1 MRCFIFHQ
9 DLLATPKS
17 LQDPNTS
24 KPWQKFAP
32 SPSSASPTAS
42 ILKRT
47 ESPVSLEHVDGSEG
61 VNSDI
66 KRRRVKFTDPPVS
79 EQVEIPR
86 TQLTGGPGSGG
97 TTISGPN
104 KATTLAYSPPSNSI
118 KLAQRPENKS
128 SSAVTPFKNGN
139 DQPANG
145 DGSVANDCNDL
156 ILNSHKTDINECIE
170 APFIVTSSK
179 EPITSILN
187 HLTNKTF
194 YKAAKKSL
202 EENGVNTIADLCK
215 LTPAQI
221 VNIKGLKP
229 PNNITAIKEALKKF
243 EKVLQKREIINMA
256 NNALYN
262 KGLPENGS
270 MSPKEAFVDKTASR
284 LITAPF
290 MESTTPDEEDKA
302 LQEIYERPSPSPTE
316 MEQDAAS
323 EDMFD
328 TDNFNEPELESASK
342 IKQTDLLLTNTIEC
356 PLPTPQDIPETT
368 IAVNEFDDQRE
379 KPMKSSAILNDKNG
393 QKEEKGVAMINASTQ
408 AAEPKVDLINVE
420 TSTEDLVNSSIM
432 CSAEVQ
438 AAVNTTAKSCQAIV
452 DTSEVGLQTSPI
464 SQEEKI
470 QNMYDLAKIFD
481 ANTLS
486 KVIGGFHGIL
496 QEKISRL

>member
-1 MRCFIFHQ
+1 MQCFTFYQ

-17 LQDPNTS
+17 LHQDPNTS

-86 TQLTGGPGSGG
+86 AQLTGGPGSGG
-97 TTISGPN
+97 TTITGPN

-118 KLAQRPENKS
+118 KLPQRPENKS
-128 SSAVTPFKNGN
+128 SSAVSPYKNGN
-139 DQPANG
+139 DQPTNG
-145 DGSVANDCNDL
+145 ESSVANDCNDS
-156 ILNSHKTDINECIE
+156 ILNSFKTDINECIE

-202 EENGVNTIADLCK
+202 EENGVNTIAELCK

-270 MSPKEAFVDKTASR
+270 MSPKEAFIDKTASR

-328 TDNFNEPELESASK
+328 TDNFNEAELESESK
-342 IKQTDLLLTNTIEC
+342 VKQTDLLLTNTIKC
-356 PLPTPQDIPETT
+356 PLPTSQDIQETP
-368 IAVNEFDDQRE
+368 IAVNGLNNQRE
-379 KPMKSSAILNDKNG
+379 NPMKSSAILNDENR
-393 QKEEKGVAMINASTQ
+393 QEEKGEAMVDASTQ
-408 AAEPKVDLINVE
+408 AVEPKVDRINVE

-438 AAVNTTAKSCQAIV
+438 AAVNFTAKSCQAIV
-452 DTSEVGLQTSPI
+452 DMSEVGLQTSPI

-470 QNMYDLAKIFD
+470 QNMYDLANNFD